1 MVPELVTGFKQLS
14 SLDFEAYD
22 NAENLLQDVATAS
35 EQEEGTLSV
44 KWMQENVKGQPVT
57 ALSTGIHREAESFAM

>member
-1 MVPELVTGFKQLS
+1 
-14 SLDFEAYD
+14 
-22 NAENLLQDVATAS
+22 VATAS

>member
-1 MVPELVTGFKQLS
+1 
-14 SLDFEAYD
+14 
-22 NAENLLQDVATAS
+22 VATAS

-57 ALSTGIHREAESFAM
+57 ALSTGIQRGAESFAMWYAGWAMHGTEP